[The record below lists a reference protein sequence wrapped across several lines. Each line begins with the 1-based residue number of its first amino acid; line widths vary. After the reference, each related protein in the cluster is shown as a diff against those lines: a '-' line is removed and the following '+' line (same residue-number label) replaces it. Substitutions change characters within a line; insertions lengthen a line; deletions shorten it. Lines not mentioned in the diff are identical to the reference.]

1 MKILRIPVAMA
12 LLLFAAACVTINVYF
27 PSEAAA
33 QAADRIIQDV
43 YGEQPGVDGNVPV
56 EPQSRL
62 QSSEMLSFR
71 DVLLDWFISPAH
83 AKADISV
90 NTPAIQQLKASME
103 KRHKQLAPYYKSGA
117 IGMTRDGEIVLR
129 DQKLVPLKDRNA
141 VKSLVSKE
149 NRDRSALY
157 KEIASANGHPEWE
170 AEIRSTFA
178 KRWVSNAP
186 AGWWYHEQAGCLE
199 AEIGLVPLNK
209 YLDGVLNEHLR
220 I

>member
-1 MKILRIPVAMA
+1 MKILRIPVAMT
-12 LLLFAAACVTINVYF
+12 LLLFVAACVTINVYF

-43 YGEQPGVDGNVPV
+43 YGEQPGATVTPV

-62 QSSEMLSFR
+62 PYREIRSSGHA
-71 DVLLDWFISPAH
+71 LLDWFISPAH

-90 NTPAIQQLKASME
+90 DTPAIRQLQASME

-117 IGMTRDGEIVLR
+117 VGMTRDGEITLR
-129 DQKLVPLKDRNA
+129 DQKEVPMQQRNTVKGLVA
-141 VKSLVSKE
+141 KE

-157 KEIASANGHPEWE
+157 EEIARANGHPEWE

-178 KRWVSNAP
+178 TRWVSNAP
-186 AGWWYHEQAGCLE
+186 GGWWYQDKQGAW
-199 AEIGLVPLNK
+199 K
-209 YLDGVLNEHLR
+209 QK
-220 I
+220 

>member
-1 MKILRIPVAMA
+1 MKILRIPVAMT

-33 QAADRIIQDV
+33 KAADRIIQDV
-43 YGEQPGVDGNVPV
+43 YGEPPGPTDAPL

-62 QSSEMLSFR
+62 PFSEMPSSG
-71 DVLLDWFISPAH
+71 VLLDWFISPAH

-90 NTPAIQQLKASME
+90 NTPAIRQLQASME

-117 IGMTRDGEIVLR
+117 IGMTRDGELTLR
-129 DQKLVPLKDRNA
+129 DQKLVPMKDRNS
-141 VKSLVSKE
+141 VKGLVSKE

-157 KEIASANGHPEWE
+157 KEIARANGHPEWE

-178 KRWVSNAP
+178 TRWVSNAP
-186 AGWWYHEQAGCLE
+186 AGWWHQ
-199 AEIGLVPLNK
+199 NK
-209 YLDGVLNEHLR
+209 QGAWKQK
-220 I
+220 